1 MQAGKGMKTRRDYR
15 GIEFPTMI
23 SDLDEL
29 RRRLEVEL
37 DTDGLINELEEVDE
51 LTMEPTREMAERL
64 TKHIET
70 YKQMA
75 SICEEMRRRINGYF
89 GI

>member
-1 MQAGKGMKTRRDYR
+1 MKTRRDYTEA
-15 GIEFPTMI
+15 EFPTMI
-23 SDLDEL
+23 SDLDDLRYKLRWKLDLPVLIDEL
-29 RRRLEVEL
+29 Q
-37 DTDGLINELEEVDE
+37 EVDD
-51 LTMEPTREMAERL
+51 LTKKPTREMVEEL

-75 SICEEMRRRINGYF
+75 SICEELRRRLNGYF

>member
-1 MQAGKGMKTRRDYR
+1 MKTRRDYR

-37 DTDGLINELEEVDE
+37 DTDGLINELEEVDD
-51 LTMEPTREMAERL
+51 LTKKPTREMVEKL
-64 TKHIET
+64 TEHIET
-70 YKQMA
+70 YQQMT
-75 SICEEMRRRINGYF
+75 SICAELRRRLNGYF

>member
-1 MQAGKGMKTRRDYR
+1 MKTRRDYR

-29 RRRLEVEL
+29 RHKLECEL
-37 DTDGLINELEEVDE
+37 DTDGLINELEEVDD
-51 LTMEPTREMAERL
+51 LTKKPTREMVEKL
-64 TKHIET
+64 TEHIET
-70 YKQMA
+70 YQQMA
-75 SICEEMRRRINGYF
+75 SICEELRRRLNGYF

>member
-1 MQAGKGMKTRRDYR
+1 MKTRRDYTE
-15 GIEFPTMI
+15 IEFPTMI

-37 DTDGLINELEEVDE
+37 DTDGLEDELQEVDD
-51 LTMEPTREMAERL
+51 LTKKPTREMVEKL
-64 TKHIET
+64 TEHIET
-70 YKQMA
+70 YQQMT
-75 SICEEMRRRINGYF
+75 SICAELRRRLNGYF

>member
-1 MQAGKGMKTRRDYR
+1 MELRRDYT

-37 DTDGLINELEEVDE
+37 DTDGLINELEEVDD
-51 LTMEPTREMAERL
+51 LTKEPTREMVEEL
-64 TKHIET
+64 YKHVTT

-75 SICEEMRRRINGYF
+75 CICEELRKRLNGYF

>member
-1 MQAGKGMKTRRDYR
+1 MTQKWDYT
-15 GIEFPTMI
+15 GSEFPKMY
-23 SDLDEL
+23 SDFYVLKHKLDYEL
-29 RRRLEVEL
+29 A
-37 DTDGLINELEEVDE
+37 TDGLMNELEEVYD
-51 LTMEPTREMAERL
+51 LTKEPTREMAERL

-75 SICEEMRRRINGYF
+75 SICEELRKRVNGYF

>member
-1 MQAGKGMKTRRDYR
+1 MKTRRDYR

-29 RRRLEVEL
+29 RHKLECEL

-51 LTMEPTREMAERL
+51 LTMEPTREMVEKL
-64 TKHIET
+64 TEHIET
-70 YKQMA
+70 YQQMT
-75 SICEEMRRRINGYF
+75 SICEELRRRVNGNF